1 MKFKF
6 LLIILGFS
14 LISIWL
20 VLAAG
25 CTSTYEHVNY
35 PVDHPAN
42 SNAVAKQ
49 PIENSGLLEADPIEI
64 KMTERLSISSDS
76 GEESHH
82 YHEGSHSR

>member
-20 VLAAG
+20 GLTG
-25 CTSTYEHVNY
+25 CTSTYDHVEY
-35 PVDHPAN
+35 PVNHPAN
-42 SNAVAKQ
+42 SNAVTNQ
-49 PIENSGLLEADPIEI
+49 PINNSDLLEADPIEI

-76 GEESHH
+76 GEESNH
-82 YHEGSHSR
+82 YHEGSHH